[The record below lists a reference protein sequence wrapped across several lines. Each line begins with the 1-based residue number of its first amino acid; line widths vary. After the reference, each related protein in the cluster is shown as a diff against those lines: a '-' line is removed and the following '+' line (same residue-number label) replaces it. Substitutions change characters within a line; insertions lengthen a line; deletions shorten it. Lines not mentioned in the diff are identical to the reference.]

1 MCAEHFLI
9 FNSEIATEN
18 WAILIKRWGISFEDA
33 VENPN
38 HRIEAANIIMHPQ
51 YEVNIVF
58 FFTFCCQ
65 IYYSSKA
72 LLVKIST
79 RKTMINTFSF
89 Y

>member
-1 MCAEHFLI
+1 MRKFTKKKLCILCAEHFLI

-58 FFTFCCQ
+58 FLHFVAKSITQ
-65 IYYSSKA
+65 ARHYW
-72 LLVKIST
+72 
-79 RKTMINTFSF
+79 
-89 Y
+89 